1 MVTVKPSYKIT
12 KICSYFTPKTPFNT
26 KKFRKEFKKNFQ
38 KIRDVLFT
46 CRFAQHVCILPFCRR
61 RNMKK
66 FPVQQKSNRPPV
78 TLSIQQTQ
86 HTSLPQFCKVMEHPM
101 IMQPLKYFY
110 KQNETR
116 ISFNLS
122 PFPGTKLVLI
132 AYRLQLVSLAVQLA
146 RQWQLQ
152 ICLSLPR
159 ASAYFV
165 LGSLFLIIKHYVYT
179 YQQVCRISQIKLKF
193 FNCRQGCSRSRETSQ
208 YHIWRRLGTNW
219 WLELGLPTLEPKPHF
234 SLIDALNSS
243 NSQPKCLVVVH

>member
-1 MVTVKPSYKIT
+1 
-12 KICSYFTPKTPFNT
+12 
-26 KKFRKEFKKNFQ
+26 
-38 KIRDVLFT
+38 
-46 CRFAQHVCILPFCRR
+46 
-61 RNMKK
+61 
-66 FPVQQKSNRPPV
+66 
-78 TLSIQQTQ
+78 
-86 HTSLPQFCKVMEHPM
+86 M

-122 PFPGTKLVLI
+122 PFPGTELVLI

-152 ICLSLPR
+152 TCLSLPR
-159 ASAYFV
+159 ASAHFV
-165 LGSLFLIIKHYVYT
+165 LSSLFLIIEHSIYM
-179 YQQVCRISQIKLKF
+179 YQQVCRISQIKLKC
-193 FNCRQGCSRSRETSQ
+193 FNCRQGCSRSRERSQ

-234 SLIDALNSS
+234 PLIDALNTS